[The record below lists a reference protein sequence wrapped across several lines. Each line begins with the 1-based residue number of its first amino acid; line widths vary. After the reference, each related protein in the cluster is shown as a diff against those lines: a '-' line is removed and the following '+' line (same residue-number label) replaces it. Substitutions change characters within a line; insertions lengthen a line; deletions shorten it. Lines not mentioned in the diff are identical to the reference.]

1 MDYILSGMIKAVL
14 FDLGGTL
21 IKGNEIPQVI
31 KMYDDLLQSF
41 GLKRSQEEI
50 VRAYEKANSRENV
63 QMFLHSSRG
72 FWIEFN
78 IFFLSELK
86 VKKKMVEIAKV
97 IDREW
102 WCKIKL
108 SFYPDVLPTL
118 DALRRRNLKIGI
130 ISNGLESDIKQILK
144 LADVNYNF
152 DIKVGIDTFKSLK
165 PDKEIFLLTLKKL
178 DLSASEV
185 LYVGDSL
192 RNDYEG
198 AENVGIYPILIDR
211 EDSIKVEGVRKVLD
225 LRMILKYL

>member
-1 MDYILSGMIKAVL
+1 MIKAVL

-21 IKGNEIPQVI
+21 IKGNEITQVI
-31 KMYDDLLQSF
+31 KMYDNFLQTF

-50 VRAYEKANSRENV
+50 VGAYEKANDRENV
-63 QMFLHSSRG
+63 KMFLHSSRG

-78 IFFLSELK
+78 DLFLSELK
-86 VKKKMVEIAKV
+86 VKKKKVEIAKV

-130 ISNGLESDIKQILK
+130 ISNGLENDIEQILK
-144 LADVNYNF
+144 LANESDLEQKYNF
-152 DIKVGIDTFKSLK
+152 DVKVGIDTFKSLK

-198 AENVGIYPILIDR
+198 AENVGIYSLLIDR